1 LLSDLRR
8 RVARHAVRALERDAH
23 RGRHRVLRA
32 AQERSRLQGRG
43 PRPSR
48 ARAPSGR
55 ATARA
60 AARAPSGHATARRR
74 RESAV
79 GPRDA
84 TAHTTTALSRASQ
97 FKQNGGRSELIRE
110 MSGGTG
116 ERIKRYYSGWC
127 QYVKLAKSFQAA
139 FVMYAFDVLPMVDIA
154 LIDGAKESDNIVPVV
169 VGEPVESLATMSA
182 VGTVPHPNPCFTAT
196 TFSKEY
202 FISTGNKEGVA
213 LPI

>member
-1 LLSDLRR
+1 M
-8 RVARHAVRALERDAH
+8 
-23 RGRHRVLRA
+23 
-32 AQERSRLQGRG
+32 
-43 PRPSR
+43 
-48 ARAPSGR
+48 PSGR
-55 ATARA
+55 A
-60 AARAPSGHATARRR
+60 R
-74 RESAV
+74 RESARRCETRAYAV

-84 TAHTTTALSRASQ
+84 TTTALSRASQ

>member
-1 LLSDLRR
+1 MASFDMSTLGTKGCYLTF
-8 RVARHAVRALERDAH
+8 DA
-23 RGRHRVLRA
+23 
-32 AQERSRLQGRG
+32 
-43 PRPSR
+43 
-48 ARAPSGR
+48 
-55 ATARA
+55 
-60 AARAPSGHATARRR
+60 
-74 RESAV
+74 
-79 GPRDA
+79 
-84 TAHTTTALSRASQ
+84 ASQ
-97 FKQNGGRSELIRE
+97 GTLFVHWSETPIEGAIAFFAPRKNVPGFKFKQNGGRSELIRE